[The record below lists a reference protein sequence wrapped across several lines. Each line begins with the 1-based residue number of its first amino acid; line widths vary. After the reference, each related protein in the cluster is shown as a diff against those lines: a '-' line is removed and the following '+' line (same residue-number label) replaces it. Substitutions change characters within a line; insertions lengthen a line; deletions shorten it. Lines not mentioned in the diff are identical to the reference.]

1 MVVLKILKFRKIESS
16 KYKLFLDNGEEISF
30 YEDVILKY
38 HLLLTR
44 RVSEKCLIEMNKLNK
59 YYEVYYTGLRFIKS
73 RFKSA
78 GDLKKALLNQGY
90 DLENIDLV
98 IDKLKKQGYVNDY
111 LYAKSFINNRIV
123 TSTYGPKKV
132 RNELILHE
140 VDPEIIDKAMV
151 EYDTSIQLEKIEK
164 LAYKSYRSNKSR
176 GGEVLKRKII
186 ANLLTQGYEL
196 DCIQIVVDK
205 LDYAPN
211 DSIAKKEYDKLY
223 KRLSRKYKDEEL
235 ERKIKEKLYA
245 KGLKY
250 EVVEED

>member
-1 MVVLKILKFRKIESS
+1 MKILKFRKIDSS
-16 KYKLFLDNGEEISF
+16 KYKVFLENGEDITL
-30 YEDVILKY
+30 YEDVILKF

-44 RVSEKCLIEMNKLNK
+44 HVNEKKLIEMNQLNN

-78 GDLKKALLNQGY
+78 GDLKKALFNQGY
-90 DLENIDLV
+90 DIENIEKV
-98 IDKLKKQGYVNDY
+98 VEKLKKQGYVDDY

-123 TSTYGPKKV
+123 TSTYGPKKI
-132 RNELILHE
+132 RNELIVHE
-140 VDPEIIDKAMV
+140 VDPEIIDKAML
-151 EYDTSIQLEKIEK
+151 EYDASIQLEKIEK

-186 ANLLTQGYEL
+186 TSLLTQGYEL
-196 DCIQIVVDK
+196 DCIERVVDK

-223 KRLSRKYKDEEL
+223 KRLSRKYQGEEL
-235 ERKIKEKLYA
+235 ERKIKEKLYM

-250 EVVEED
+250 EIVEED